1 MCTIIADHFKAMS
14 QLANTT
20 NENATF
26 IGCTSLR
33 NELVLD
39 VSRGEKFIIHSCS
52 HLRLNVTENH
62 GNQTVARRV
71 TIVVLAAHSLN
82 ISQITGVSATLE
94 VYSDAELTVLPEV
107 LDSRLLLQVTNTTV
121 LLMNGSY
128 NITGGEMSYFND
140 KPSLSVTGAGHFDI
154 QNSKLHM
161 PALKISTSKVSLFK
175 IRTLVVLVQNW
186 LTLSA

>member
-1 MCTIIADHFKAMS
+1 MHFTDHFNALS
-14 QLANTT
+14 QLYNTAI
-20 NENATF
+20 ENATF
-26 IGCTSLR
+26 IGCTSMK

-39 VSRGEKFIIHSCS
+39 VSQGEKFIIHSCS
-52 HLRLNVTENH
+52 HLRLNVTEIQ
-62 GNQTVARRV
+62 GNKTEDQRV

-82 ISQITGVSATLE
+82 IRKITGVNATLD
-94 VYSDAELTVLPEV
+94 VYSDAELTILSEV
-107 LDSRLLLQVTNTTV
+107 LESRLLLQVTNTTV

-161 PALKISTSKVSLFK
+161 PALKISNIKSSHIT
-175 IRTLVVLVQNW
+175 
-186 LTLSA
+186 